1 MAVGVPCLCCGGF
14 SIWLGLF
21 PVFVYG
27 AWGGEVAFCF
37 VEFDEDGFYF
47 LIGAS
52 PKNEVPS
59 PVDGFVLVWV
69 VGEFFVP
76 QCVGEVYDFRS
87 VRFGWVLGFIHLRTP
102 VVRHASGCVE

>member
-1 MAVGVPCLCCGGF
+1 MAVGVPCLCGGGL

-52 PKNEVPS
+52 PKDEMPC
-59 PVDGFVLVWV
+59 PVDGFVLVRV

-87 VRFGWVLGFIHLRTP
+87 VRFEGVFGFIHLGTL